1 MADTKTRFRLNFGV
15 LSSADGWKPQ
25 GHILFNRLRINIT
38 VEQRLLDLTDIY
50 LAQKKPK
57 ERSFFTLGK
66 GAILGYDWSGLLQG
80 EVLSGPIDGFC
91 KLSVIEPRQSSGILM
106 VDIKNQCLG
115 LVTKTRTT
123 FSNTTKHCQ
132 AFDDILFLEWVKFKP

>member
-1 MADTKTRFRLNFGV
+1 M
-15 LSSADGWKPQ
+15 
-25 GHILFNRLRINIT
+25 
-38 VEQRLLDLTDIY
+38 
-50 LAQKKPK
+50 
-57 ERSFFTLGK
+57 
-66 GAILGYDWSGLLQG
+66 GYDWSGLLQS
-80 EVLSGPIDGFC
+80 EVLSGPIDAFC

-123 FSNTTKHCQ
+123 FSNTTKHYQ